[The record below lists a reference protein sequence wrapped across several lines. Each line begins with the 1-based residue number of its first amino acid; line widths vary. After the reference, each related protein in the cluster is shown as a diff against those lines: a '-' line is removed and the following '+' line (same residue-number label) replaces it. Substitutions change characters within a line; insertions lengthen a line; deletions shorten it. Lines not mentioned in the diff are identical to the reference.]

1 MHSLLNSSCGQVA
14 PELRPYTLTY
24 THLLPLFP
32 VPLGLAAR
40 GREASGYL
48 SAQADCR
55 LHAMPLFPSPRV
67 GGWTGRRRLQ
77 VLSPW
82 PHAPADAIA
91 FLPQSSRPLV
101 WAGEQGLSPVGDSIR
116 TGLHLLCDLSCI
128 SVLSCPG
135 LAWLTLTD
143 AAESPGEARAPGWGQ
158 GGFLESDQP
167 FSLF

>member
-55 LHAMPLFPSPRV
+55 LDAMPLFPSPRV

-101 WAGEQGLSPVGDSIR
+101 RAGEQGLSSVGDSIR
-116 TGLHLLCDLSCI
+116 TGSHLL
-128 SVLSCPG
+128 SVTCPASQCCLG
-135 LAWLTLTD
+135 LAWMTLTD
-143 AAESPGEARAPGWGQ
+143 AAESPGEARALGWGQ